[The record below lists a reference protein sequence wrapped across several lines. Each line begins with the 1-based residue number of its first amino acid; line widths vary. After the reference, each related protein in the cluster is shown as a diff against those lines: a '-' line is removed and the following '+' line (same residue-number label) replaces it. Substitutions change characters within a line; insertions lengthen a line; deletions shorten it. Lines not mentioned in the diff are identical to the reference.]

1 MVAIDPDEPLEGP
14 ARLGGAT
21 GRQCVDQRARDPVEA
36 PDGTIWWAGQWGNL
50 IGRIDPTTGEMK
62 EYPLPADAM
71 PHSVTI
77 DDAGMVWYTGNQNG
91 SVGGFDP
98 ITEEI
103 TVYPMPDPNV
113 YGGIVRHMRTT
124 RDGNLLIHQTSTNRI
139 FLVTLPQKPATN

>member
-1 MVAIDPDEPLEGP
+1 MPT
-14 ARLGGAT
+14 LGQG
-21 GRQCVDQRARDPVEA
+21 ARDPVEA

-50 IGRIDPTTGEMK
+50 IGRVDPTTGEMK
-62 EYPLPADAM
+62 EYPLPADAT

-91 SVGGFDP
+91 SVGRFDP

-139 FLVTLPQKPATN
+139 ILVTLPQKPATN